1 MQLAQLDPDC
11 LTCLFSQPESA
22 HGAPSIAPCL
32 SHTPP
37 PPPPPPVQHPCIDV
51 DGNGS
56 VDVGDVLA
64 LLAGFGG
71 PVAALNVYDGLEH
84 DGTVGVADLLHLLPD
99 LGRDISSGC
108 VDPVVGVTEDFL
120 IPIVTASSA
129 SVEGYVTYVLSASL
143 HHTAANVYSIEG
155 TSAYPMEIPAAFQ
168 VATPFGADFGGV
180 HDLVGGLAPDV
191 QYDSWLTIGV
201 TDGCGTGVLSSIGI
215 SFEAW
220 SDTTSLTVD
229 NGAVYW
235 LSPVVAPGGDVVV
248 AQLTVPVDSSG
259 TVKMGMQGQTTG
271 GGDWNVPE
279 VSFIY
284 PPPEATHEPPP
295 EHPCMD
301 LDFDGFIGVNDLL
314 VLLAAFGQPASELH
328 GGFSHGEVVDVVD
341 LLNLLPDFGNEVSGR
356 HCMEAVV
363 GATVDYLDPVV
374 ITQSTSMQ
382 GYTTYRLVASL
393 HDTATN
399 LYAIEGTSAYPMQF
413 PAAYQVAAPFG
424 VNLGGAQPA
433 FFAVANNAALG
444 YAEFDS
450 WLTVGP
456 TDGGASDLS
465 TIGVDFSTWTESSSL
480 FVEDGSVFHM
490 DPNTATGG
498 DVTVAQLTVPSG
510 SAGTASMGMQGHATG
525 GGDWDVHHVF
535 FNY

>member
-1 MQLAQLDPDC
+1 MACFGFVP
-11 LTCLFSQPESA
+11 PSA
-22 HGAPSIAPCL
+22 
-32 SHTPP
+32 PP
-37 PPPPPPVQHPCIDV
+37 PAPPAPPVQHPCIDV

-56 VDVGDVLA
+56 VDIGDVLA

-108 VDPVVGVTEDFL
+108 VDPVVGATEDFL
-120 IPIVTASSA
+120 VPVVTASST
-129 SVEGYVTYVLSASL
+129 SLDGYVTYILSASL
-143 HHTAANVYSIEG
+143 HHTAANLYSIEG
-155 TSAYPMEIPAAFQ
+155 TQNGRMELPPAFQ

-180 HDLVGGLAPDV
+180 HALVGGLAPDV
-191 QYDSWLTIGV
+191 QYDSWLTIGII
-201 TDGCGTGVLSSIGI
+201 DGCGTGVLSSIGI

-220 SDTTSLTVD
+220 SETTGLAVD
-229 NGAVYW
+229 DGAVYW
-235 LSPVVAPGGDVVV
+235 LSPDVAPGGDVIV

-259 TVKMGMQGQTTG
+259 TVKMGMQGHTTD
-271 GGDWNVPE
+271 GGDWTVPE
-279 VSFIY
+279 VSFTY
-284 PPPEATHEPPP
+284 PPPEVTHEAPA

-301 LDFDGFIGVNDLL
+301 LNFDGFIGVEDLL
-314 VLLAAFGQPASELH
+314 ILLAAFGQPATVLH
-328 GGFSHGEVVDVVD
+328 GGFHHADIVDVTD
-341 LLNLLPDFGNEVSGR
+341 LLNLLPDYGFEVSGH

-363 GATVDYLDPVV
+363 GATADYLDAVV
-374 ITQSTSMQ
+374 ISQASSVQ
-382 GYTTYRLVASL
+382 GFTTYRFVASL
-393 HDTATN
+393 HDTAIN
-399 LYAIEGTSAYPMQF
+399 LYAIEGTSAYPMQI

-424 VNLGGAQPA
+424 VDVGGVQPA

-456 TDGGASDLS
+456 ADGQSNDLS
-465 TIGVDFSTWTESSSL
+465 TLGIDFSTWTESSSL
-480 FVEDGSVFHM
+480 YVDDGSVFHM

-510 SAGTASMGMQGHATG
+510 SSGTVSMGMQGHATA
-525 GGDWDVHHVF
+525 GGDWDVHHVA